1 MLKSRTS
8 RKGKF
13 QEATQLQDYEAA
25 AVIRPGVAKR
35 VNSGSLDRQRAQ
47 TQTPRKSRLIFD
59 KGAGDTAGKSE
70 ALP

>member
-8 RKGKF
+8 RKGKL

-25 AVIRPGVAKR
+25 AVIRPGVTKR

-47 TQTPRKSRLIFD
+47 KQNPRKSRLIFN
-59 KGAGDTAGKSE
+59 KGVRVTAEKSE
-70 ALP
+70 SLP